1 MLDHNKGYWFWQE
14 FIAEAISK
22 RVSYKLRSAKPTY
35 HPEQIDWLPQV
46 WKGIVDKLRILLED
60 TFTYYPSTID
70 EYSLAHYFANLLVD
84 DFIILFRIAAKEGN
98 LKTHATGKAAF
109 TEEEIEPTCISEVD
123 RRYQPSLWKLMG
135 LLDGQMQKEHFWEIT
150 EDFLLDIG
158 TCIGDL
164 MLAKILV
171 MAESIGAGLKR
182 DINTAED

>member
-1 MLDHNKGYWFWQE
+1 
-14 FIAEAISK
+14 
-22 RVSYKLRSAKPTY
+22 
-35 HPEQIDWLPQV
+35 
-46 WKGIVDKLRILLED
+46 
-60 TFTYYPSTID
+60 
-70 EYSLAHYFANLLVD
+70 
-84 DFIILFRIAAKEGN
+84 
-98 LKTHATGKAAF
+98 
-109 TEEEIEPTCISEVD
+109 
-123 RRYQPSLWKLMG
+123 MG